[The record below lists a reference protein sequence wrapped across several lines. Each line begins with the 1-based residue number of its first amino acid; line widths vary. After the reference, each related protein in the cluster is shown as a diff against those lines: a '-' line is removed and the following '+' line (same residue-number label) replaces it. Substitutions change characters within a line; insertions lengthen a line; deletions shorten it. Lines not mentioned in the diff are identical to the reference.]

1 MWQIANDLNPTVK
14 QLIDWNHLKSNLMIV
29 GQNLFIKEPE
39 IKDISLGNT
48 EETVI
53 KEEKPIEKNRRSKSR
68 SN

>member
-1 MWQIANDLNPTVK
+1 
-14 QLIDWNHLKSNLMIV
+14 MIV
-29 GQNLFIKEPE
+29 GQNLLIKEPE

-53 KEEKPIEKNRRSKSR
+53 KEEKPIEKNRRSKNR